1 MGRAILDLPTTPIVI
16 LTVRPERTKRPE
28 LKDNDFK
35 LNSPFCPA
43 PLQKIYPNKKQYC
56 FGLALFVGNGVQQ
69 INQETQTS
77 LWINFGCMAGHI
89 AALKIVST
97 QYQLQTNDTN
107 PYLFKVRAKIKGIY
121 MARTRVGGGGG
132 C

>member
-1 MGRAILDLPTTPIVI
+1 
-16 LTVRPERTKRPE
+16 
-28 LKDNDFK
+28 
-35 LNSPFCPA
+35 
-43 PLQKIYPNKKQYC
+43 
-56 FGLALFVGNGVQQ
+56 
-69 INQETQTS
+69 
-77 LWINFGCMAGHI
+77 MAGHI

-132 C
+132 GLNE